1 MEIAIVTSDSQGLGD
16 DAHPERTCAGCRQK
30 AEPSALVRFATSTM
44 APFVAPDLQHK
55 LGGRGVSVHP
65 TKRCLRDAA
74 KGGFAR
80 SLKRP
85 ISVDADALIEMVRQ
99 TYVRRVEGLLL
110 SASRSRALALG
121 TEAVR
126 EAMFRDKVRGIV
138 VASDAAGRREE
149 LLSAAERL
157 GSGAVVFSTKEAL
170 GHLFGRNELG
180 VVGILEDRIA
190 MEVVESGQRAFAL
203 SEAE

>member
-1 MEIAIVTSDSQGLGD
+1 MTSDPANVREGS
-16 DAHPERTCAGCRQK
+16 DAERERTCAGCRQQ
-30 AEPSALVRFATSTM
+30 AEPRTLLRFATSSM
-44 APFVAPDLQHK
+44 APFVAPDPQHK

-74 KGGFAR
+74 KTGFAR

-85 ISVDADALIEMVRQ
+85 IPVDADALIEMVRQ
-99 TYVRRVEGLLL
+99 TYKRRVEGLLL
-110 SASRSRALALG
+110 SAWRGRALALG

-157 GSGAVVFSTKEAL
+157 GSGAVLFSTKEAL
-170 GHLFGRNELG
+170 GRLFGRNELG

-190 MEVVESGQRAFAL
+190 MEVVESGQRVSAL

>member
-1 MEIAIVTSDSQGLGD
+1 MEIAIVTSEIADV
-16 DAHPERTCAGCRQK
+16 PERTCAGCRQK
-30 AEPSALVRFATSTM
+30 DEPSALLRFATSTM
-44 APFVAPDLQHK
+44 APFVAPDPLHK

-65 TKRCLRDAA
+65 TPRCLRDAA
-74 KGGFAR
+74 KSGFAR

-85 ISVDADALIEMVRQ
+85 VAIDADALIGMVRQ
-99 TYVRRVEGLLL
+99 TYQRRVEGLLL
-110 SASRSRALALG
+110 AASRSRALALG

-149 LLSAAERL
+149 LISAAERL

-170 GHLFGRNELG
+170 GHLFGRGELG
-180 VVGILEDRIA
+180 VIGILEDRIA
-190 MEVVESGQRAFAL
+190 MQVVESGQRALAL